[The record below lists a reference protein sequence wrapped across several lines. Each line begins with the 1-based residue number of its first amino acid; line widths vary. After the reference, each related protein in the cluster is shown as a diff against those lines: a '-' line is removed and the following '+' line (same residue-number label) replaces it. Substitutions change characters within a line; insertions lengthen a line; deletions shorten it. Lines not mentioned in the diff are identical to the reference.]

1 MQIAST
7 DQQGDRGEIAG
18 ITECRQPDLLP
29 ALQKLRDDIRRIE
42 ETHPDLKTGLTAVC
56 DEVITWVQSNP
67 AEPGAPVVQKK
78 HNPVTR
84 ALDFAGSCVVRGLDR
99 AGDGIIFV
107 FESILKLGQRS
118 NSGKRR

>member
-7 DQQGDRGEIAG
+7 GQHGDRVEITG

-29 ALQKLRDDIRRIE
+29 ALQKLRDDIHRIE

-67 AEPGAPVVQKK
+67 AECVAPTRDRKP
-78 HNPVTR
+78 NPVTL
-84 ALDFAGSCVVRGLDR
+84 ALDFASNCVVRGLDR

-118 NSGKRR
+118 AGKSR